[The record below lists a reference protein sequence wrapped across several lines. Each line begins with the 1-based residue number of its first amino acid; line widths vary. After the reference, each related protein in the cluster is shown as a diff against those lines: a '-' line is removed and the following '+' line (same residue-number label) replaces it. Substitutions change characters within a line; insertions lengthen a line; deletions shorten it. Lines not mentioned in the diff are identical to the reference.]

1 MKTTIKEKFK
11 SIYQAILEHFRWLYD
26 AENKRRQWF
35 ESEEEQED
43 EVLRSLVPEPKAE
56 TIIEPTIKEIYIPTR
71 NQLTKKQLRMLEI
84 VEGHDSWVDSSKI
97 GDIFCQERYGENAR
111 AGGSMYASKT
121 LNKLVKYGF
130 LVKNNKKK
138 YKKA

>member
-1 MKTTIKEKFK
+1 MKTTIRESFK
-11 SIYQAILEHFRWLYD
+11 SSYQAIIDYFSWLFHSEKQKSPIYETD
-26 AENKRRQWF
+26 IDVEEIEIKAVVI
-35 ESEEEQED
+35 ESQI
-43 EVLRSLVPEPKAE
+43 E
-56 TIIEPTIKEIYIPTR
+56 TFEPTRE
-71 NQLTKKQLRMLEI
+71 QLTKKQKRMLEI
-84 VEGHDSWVDSSKI
+84 VEEYVGWVDSSKI
-97 GDIFCQERYGENAR
+97 GDKYCIERYGENAR